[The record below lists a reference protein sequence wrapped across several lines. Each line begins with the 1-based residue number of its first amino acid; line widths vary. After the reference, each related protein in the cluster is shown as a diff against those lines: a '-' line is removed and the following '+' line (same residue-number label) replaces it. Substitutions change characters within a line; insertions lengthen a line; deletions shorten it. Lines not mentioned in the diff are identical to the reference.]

1 MTAQHKQYLVR
12 LAVVGF
18 VVAVFLTLPS
28 SDAPARAPARAMPK
42 ATEGAR
48 DKRLREWISP
58 WDGSHV
64 KAVDWI
70 KARMHDP
77 DSFQH
82 IETKV
87 YDEGDHLRVQT
98 RFRGRNQFG
107 AMVQNMMEL
116 RVGFDGEV
124 LAQ

>member
-1 MTAQHKQYLVR
+1 MSF
-12 LAVVGF
+12 VVG
-18 VVAVFLTLPS
+18 VFLTLPT
-28 SDAPARAPARAMPK
+28 SDAPAPARATPMP
-42 ATEGAR
+42 TEGAR

-64 KAVDWI
+64 KAIDWI

-77 DSFQH
+77 SSFQH
-82 IETKV
+82 VETKV

-107 AMVQNMMEL
+107 AMVQNMIEL
-116 RVGFDGEV
+116 RVGFDGGV
-124 LAQ
+124 LADG